1 MSTVCVAPATIS
13 PVKMMPIKPSR
24 KIKGYLWAMLLARIY
39 DVFPLICGHCGG
51 EVRIIDFATET
62 VPIRDVLEHIG

>member
-1 MSTVCVAPATIS
+1 
-13 PVKMMPIKPSR
+13 MMPIKPSR